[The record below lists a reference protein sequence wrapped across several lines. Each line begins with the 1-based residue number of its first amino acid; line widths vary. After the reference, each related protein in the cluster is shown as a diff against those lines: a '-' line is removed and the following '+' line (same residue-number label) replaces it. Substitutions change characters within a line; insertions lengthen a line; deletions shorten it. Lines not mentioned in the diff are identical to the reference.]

1 MHTGHFTINTL
12 ILAMTQSSIK
22 PILRAALPF
31 YGCLLVIVWF
41 LNPEFTA
48 CSKNSTWCT
57 IAYWTTESA
66 GRFGTAIMILISSVA
81 FAFRASTVKEAV
93 VNFFGTFV
101 MLSVMLSV
109 FALIN
114 EHGVKPVLQVPRPSH
129 QYIMTQ
135 SKSEVRLDSLY
146 TLSAADRRAFF
157 KKLIDADTVSYEN
170 SDERILN
177 HWLEEAGYS
186 FPSGHSFNAFL
197 MAGILSF
204 FIYHLVNRK
213 IRWLY
218 AVPFAWAV
226 LVAVSRVAVGAH
238 TALDVS
244 IGSAMGLSISQTL
257 FYFPGTQRLLIPDKY
272 IRN

>member
-1 MHTGHFTINTL
+1 
-12 ILAMTQSSIK
+12 MTPSSIK
-22 PILRAALPF
+22 PILKAALPF
-31 YGCLLVIVWF
+31 YGCLQFIVWF

-48 CSKNSTWCT
+48 CSKNSAWCA

-66 GRFGTAIMILISSVA
+66 GRFGTAIIILIASIA
-81 FAFRASTVKEAV
+81 FAVRASALKEGV
-93 VNFFGTFV
+93 VNFFRTFV
-101 MLSVMLSV
+101 MLSGILSV

-135 SKSEVRLDSLY
+135 SKSEARLDSLY
-146 TLSAADRRAFF
+146 TLSASDRRAFF
-157 KKLIDADTVSYEN
+157 KKLIDADTVSYKN

-204 FIYHLVNRK
+204 FIYHLANRK

-218 AVPFAWAV
+218 VIPFAWAV
-226 LVAVSRVAVGAH
+226 MVAVSRVAVGAH

-244 IGSAMGLSISQTL
+244 IGSAIGLSISQAL
-257 FYFPGTQRLLIPDKY
+257 LYFPGIRRLLIPDKY
-272 IRN
+272 IRS

>member
-1 MHTGHFTINTL
+1 
-12 ILAMTQSSIK
+12 MTPISIK

-31 YGCLLVIVWF
+31 YSCLLVIVWF

-48 CSKNSTWCT
+48 CSKNSAWCT

-66 GRFGTAIMILISSVA
+66 GRFGSAIIICIASIALA
-81 FAFRASTVKEAV
+81 LRASTVKEGV
-93 VNFFGTFV
+93 INFFRTSA
-101 MLSVMLSV
+101 MLSVILSV

-114 EHGVKPVLQVPRPSH
+114 EHGVKPALQVPRPSH

-157 KKLIDADTVSYEN
+157 KKLMDADTVSYKN

-218 AVPFAWAV
+218 VVPFAWAV
-226 LVAVSRVAVGAH
+226 MVAVSRVAVGAH

-244 IGSAMGLSISQTL
+244 IGSAIGLSISQAL
-257 FYFPGTQRLLIPDKY
+257 LYFPGVRRLLIP
-272 IRN
+272 